1 MLTTGSIT
9 TETFSAALLGLEDLS
24 LRVTAAALH
33 VASNPEK
40 HPRLRLML
48 EELSEVM
55 QCCGEDLGCINNRKP
70 LGLTRTKWPCCACLE
85 EHKSQGYQQGQTD

>member
-1 MLTTGSIT
+1 MLNAHHRPIT
-9 TETFSAALLGLEDLS
+9 AETFSAALLGLEDLS

-33 VASNPEK
+33 VAANPEK

-55 QCCGEDLGCINNRKP
+55 QCCEEDLG
-70 LGLTRTKWPCCACLE
+70 L
-85 EHKSQGYQQGQTD
+85 YQQ